1 VVPGG
6 LERVDTPY
14 GTIEA
19 QKFNLVDENPDP
31 KRSFEFWLAPSL
43 DYQLVKL
50 EKWDKK
56 RFLALTLKA
65 FTKAGTP

>member
-1 VVPGG
+1 
-6 LERVDTPY
+6 
-14 GTIEA
+14 
-19 QKFNLVDENPDP
+19 LVDDNPDP

-50 EKWDKK
+50 EKRDKK
-56 RFLALTLKA
+56 RLLALTLKA